1 MKEISEMQFPKDLR
15 YSKEHEW
22 VRIEGA
28 VFKVGISDY
37 AQAQLGDI
45 VFIELP
51 EPGAIFAAGDEFG
64 TVESVKAASELFM
77 PIDGEVLN
85 INPLLEDSP
94 ETVNTSPYQD
104 GWMIEV
110 KPKDPS
116 QINQLLTSDQYED
129 MLKNLD

>member
-1 MKEISEMQFPKDLR
+1 MKFPAELR

-22 VRIEGA
+22 VRPGGA
-28 VFKVGISDY
+28 TFRIGISDY

-51 EPGAIFAAGDEFG
+51 KAGATFSAGDEFG

-77 PIDGEVLN
+77 PIDAEVVTVN
-85 INPLLEDSP
+85 TQLEDSP
-94 ETVNTSPYQD
+94 EIVNTSPYDD
-104 GWMIEV
+104 GWMVEV

-116 QINQLLTSDQYED
+116 QIDTLFTRDQY
-129 MLKNLD
+129 LGILNNLD